1 MLFLLF
7 ILSKYIYI
15 HPKYGSTEDTDIE
28 VKDDYFSLTLQN
40 MQTTDLAL
48 HLAYNNNFRCA
59 VSHSS
64 IFLLHQHTALY

>member
-7 ILSKYIYI
+7 ILSVYIYT
-15 HPKYGSTEDTDIE
+15 KYGSTEDTDIE

-40 MQTTDLAL
+40 MQTPDLAV
-48 HLAYNNNFRCA
+48 HLACNNNFLCA
-59 VSHSS
+59 FSHYS